1 MKSKI
6 SFFNKTI
13 FLKNVTLYW
22 PIWVVYTLVLLV
34 AMPFNLWLSVHDRY
48 DITPITDER
57 MIREIYW
64 VLQPELYISIIAF
77 TALIVGM
84 ALFSY
89 LYKSQSTTSSLAS
102 THLQEVHQFTG
113 MVDL

>member
-22 PIWVVYTLVLLV
+22 PIWVVYTLSLLL
-34 AMPFNLWLSVHDRY
+34 AMPFSLWLSVHDRY
-48 DITPITDER
+48 TVEGFTEVR
-57 MIREIYW
+57 MIREIYY
-64 VLQPELYISIIAF
+64 VFEPQYYICVIAF
-77 TALIVGM
+77 TAVIAGM

-89 LYKSQSTTSSLAS
+89 L
-102 THLQEVHQFTG
+102 
-113 MVDL
+113 